1 MSDADTD
8 AESQLREE
16 LTAALEDA
24 DYPVTSMTSLVPELP
39 RGPMTKFHA
48 GDRTFSAMELA
59 KLLSGHEE
67 FPYDGVEGLVDDV
80 IAGLKAEGEL

>member
-8 AESQLREE
+8 AEAELREE
-16 LTAALEDA
+16 LTDALADA

-39 RGPMTKFHA
+39 KGPMTTFHA
-48 GDRTFSAMELA
+48 GERSFSAMELA

-67 FPYDGVEGLVDDV
+67 FPYDDVESLVDDV
-80 IAGLKAEGEL
+80 LAGLKAEGEL